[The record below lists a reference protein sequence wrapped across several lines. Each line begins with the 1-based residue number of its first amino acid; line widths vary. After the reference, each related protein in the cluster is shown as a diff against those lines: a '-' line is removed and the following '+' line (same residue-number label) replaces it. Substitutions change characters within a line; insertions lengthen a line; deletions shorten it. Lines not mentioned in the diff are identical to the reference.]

1 MENVPPLS
9 PVKIT
14 ATSGAPEVLQRLEGS
29 YCMVADGALV
39 IITLVLVSNPGQGGE
54 AAMLYF
60 TVCVPTVLVAGE
72 IKPVVLSIVKPAS
85 PLNVPP
91 CVPVITTGTF
101 PSDEHIGGY

>member
-14 ATSGAPEVLQRLEGS
+14 ATSGAPEVLQILEGS

-39 IITLVLVSNPGQGGE
+39 IVTLALVSNPGQGAE
-54 AAMLYF
+54 AATLYF

-72 IKPVVLSIVKPAS
+72 ITPVVLSIVKPAS

-91 CVPVITTGTF
+91 AVPVITGETAEVE
-101 PSDEHIGGY
+101 EHISG